1 MTYSEPTE
9 AEQIAFAFDQVHTGL
24 QRLLALA
31 TRTADPAAHLA
42 VLRVLW
48 APHGQGR
55 RSVVQELADVLD
67 TISVSLAD
75 TDDDRAERAADLLK
89 VAHDVLEDSVGG
101 DHVERAQ
108 QLLAALENTA
118 GTAQAGQWEA
128 VYDSATFT
136 SRLLACCQDEVTA
149 RGAAEAWLREHCQ
162 DAAGLVWTPDPQMA
176 VGEYDRWLTLTQ
188 TDPATGTVCST
199 DVVVRRRAAQA
210 ATGDHDF
217 GDLVAGPGDLV

>member
-9 AEQIAFAFDQVHTGL
+9 AEQIACAFDQVHTGL

-31 TRTADPAAHLA
+31 TRTADPAPHLA

-108 QLLAALENTA
+108 QLLAELATTA

-128 VYDSATFT
+128 VLESATFT
-136 SRLLACCQDEVTA
+136 PRLIARRGDETA
-149 RGAAEAWLREHCQ
+149 AREAAEAWLREHCT
-162 DAAGLVWTPDPQMA
+162 DVTGLAWTPDPQMA

-199 DVVVRRRAAQA
+199 DVVVRRRATQA
-210 ATGDHDF
+210 GTGDHDF